1 MFRLFVCINLILV
14 YVFCQTT
21 EDNLQFNTDFSET
34 QSWQQKTD
42 YETTQSWNDVT
53 TENPL
58 ELTTNYDTTQ
68 SWNEATTENPLELTT
83 NYDTTQSW
91 NEATTENPLELTTNY
106 DTTQSLEQITTGQPM
121 EESTNGDTTQ
131 AWGNFTTTI
140 QQITS
145 TMTTT
150 SIPTCQANITCDISE
165 ETKKEIIDTVLLAVS
180 RDIASQL
187 EAIEARL
194 SELVGSN
201 NDTKPPIKLSW
212 QIYENLQIPLTGW
225 LRVFDQPYSH
235 KTRTE
240 DLNQIAGIC
249 HNQVLVAATFNG
261 SISVA
266 AVGPARLLTLNT
278 MWNQPQQLGQVYW
291 YRTSGKSFGFS
302 PSATIRQTSADNE
315 DLNSPLRLSWLLD
328 QNVGGYRAGTTRSL
342 ADNSLWHKVIY
353 CN

>member
-1 MFRLFVCINLILV
+1 VSCQETEDTSTFIIN
-14 YVFCQTT
+14 FDTSQPWQEETT
-21 EDNLQFNTDFSET
+21 EQSLLELSTSIDTSQSWQQETTEQPLELNTNSNTT
-34 QSWQQKTD
+34 QSWQQ
-42 YETTQSWNDVT
+42 ETTEQ
-53 TENPL
+53 PL
-58 ELTTNYDTTQ
+58 ELDTNSDTTQ
-68 SWNEATTENPLELTT
+68 LWNETTTEEPLEL
-83 NYDTTQSW
+83 
-91 NEATTENPLELTTNY
+91 
-106 DTTQSLEQITTGQPM
+106 
-121 EESTNGDTTQ
+121 STNNDGTQ
-131 AWGNFTTTI
+131 IWENFTTEGVSEESNYTTTTTT

-150 SIPTCQANITCDISE
+150 SSVTCPPSITPDILE
-165 ETKKEIIDTVLLAVS
+165 AAKQEIIDTVLLTIS
-180 RDIASQL
+180 REITSKL
-187 EAIEARL
+187 EAIQELL
-194 SELVGSN
+194 STFTCSN
-201 NDTKPPIKLSW
+201 NQTSPPLELDW